1 MWLTS
6 GDIWLLPSRPV
17 LVFVELVDVLLL
29 FTPLC
34 PLFSLNVEKWLKR
47 SGNDSGVAGVF

>member
-1 MWLTS
+1 MWLTR
-6 GDIWLLPSRPV
+6 GDIWLLPSRPA

-29 FTPLC
+29 FTLAC
-34 PLFSLNVEKWLKR
+34 PLFSLNVEKCVRR